1 MKTPDTQATIS
12 WQCFLHVR
20 GFDDGER
27 IFTIEH
33 GDDNL
38 VSGTTIIDTAGPEH
52 KLPVTWSPGQNSS
65 DSIKRQPEILV
76 PEDREV
82 LSYLVP
88 TFFREHSTQ
97 ARFGCRIRSPPTT
110 RKIHSSPCPI

>member
-1 MKTPDTQATIS
+1 MSTTQNQPCTFSRWKTPDTQATIS
-12 WQCFLHVR
+12 RQCFLHVR

-27 IFTIEH
+27 IFTIEY

-52 KLPVTWSPGQNSS
+52 KLPVTWSPGQNNS

-76 PEDREV
+76 PASGSLV
-82 LSYLVP
+82 LSGAHLL
-88 TFFREHSTQ
+88 SG
-97 ARFGCRIRSPPTT
+97 A
-110 RKIHSSPCPI
+110 